1 MALTT
6 LFFTCVH
13 PGVPLCW
20 TCNNTARLYKSC
32 MSKKS
37 QSVFVITTLA
47 SASLSLLL
55 QGFVSLFK
63 TDKHLRL
70 FLSFILVRKRWRD
83 TTAHGI
89 GTRHDI
95 SAYALI
101 ILPHL
106 CFIME
111 LDWDTNPHN
120 SSSLSVYCNAGV
132 SIASFQISWVI
143 YKKEQLRRC
152 CWNITPQGG
161 EFHLVSITLMG

>member
-1 MALTT
+1 MDSCCLICDNLAQSCKNPALLIQKTPGSSKTQT
-6 LFFTCVH
+6 L
-13 PGVPLCW
+13 LM
-20 TCNNTARLYKSC
+20 LS
-32 MSKKS
+32 S
-37 QSVFVITTLA
+37 TLA
-47 SASLSLLL
+47 CPGFSKLSFQLA
-55 QGFVSLFK
+55 FCAI
-63 TDKHLRL
+63 
-70 FLSFILVRKRWRD
+70 LSFILVRKWWRD
-83 TTAHGI
+83 STAYSI
-89 GTRHDI
+89 RTDHDI
-95 SAYALI
+95 SAYELI

-161 EFHLVSITLMG
+161 KFHLVSITLMG